1 MAGLVD
7 GWLARL
13 GIPGPRPMDRAIDV
27 GLVLAVAIASAVP
40 FVDRGPG
47 AVTAYGVVF
56 NVATVVPL
64 LWRRRAPFA
73 VMVIV
78 GIAATLVSLHHHP
91 GQNLQY
97 AGLLAIYTVASLGR
111 KRWQRIGVLVVIV
124 ITFPPASLLLK
135 DNELDEFMFTMLLPL
150 AAFLLGSL
158 ERTRREHAETLRQH
172 AETLRERAE
181 QLERERQAEAARAA
195 AEERARVARDMH
207 DILAHAVS
215 LMVVQAEAGPVVVRT
230 DPDKAER
237 SFDAIADAGRDAMA
251 QLRRLLGVL
260 KADEAQRLPQPTLA
274 ELPALVHSTP
284 TPTGL
289 PALVRPAA
297 TLTET
302 GERRPLTPDTEIA
315 VYRIVQEALTNT
327 VKHARAEHVAVRL
340 NWAQDEL
347 ELFVTDDGQGPQAT
361 VAGGH
366 GLVGIKERAAACG
379 GIAEAGPRPEG
390 GFEVW
395 ARLPY
400 SEGLRREG
408 AR

>member
-1 MAGLVD
+1 
-7 GWLARL
+7 
-13 GIPGPRPMDRAIDV
+13 MDRAIDI

-47 AVTAYGVVF
+47 TVTAYGVVF

-78 GIAATLVSLHHHP
+78 GIAATLVSLHHRP

-172 AETLRERAE
+172 AETLRERAD
-181 QLERERQAEAARAA
+181 QLERERRAEAARAA

-237 SFDAIADAGRDAMA
+237 SFDAIAEAGRDAMA

-260 KADEAQRLPQPTLA
+260 KADEAQRLPQPTLG
-274 ELPALVHSTP
+274 ELPALVHP
-284 TPTGL
+284 G
-289 PALVRPAA
+289 A

-327 VKHARAEHVAVRL
+327 VKHARAQHVAVRL
-340 NWAQDEL
+340 SWAPDEL

-361 VAGGH
+361 IAGGH
-366 GLVGIKERAAACG
+366 GLVGIRERAAACG
-379 GIAEAGPRPEG
+379 GTAEAGPRPEG
-390 GFEVW
+390 GFEVR

-400 SEGLRREG
+400 LEGDR
-408 AR
+408 

>member
-1 MAGLVD
+1 VAGLVD

-47 AVTAYGVVF
+47 TVTAYGVLF

-78 GIAATLVSLHHHP
+78 GIAATLVSLHHRP

-158 ERTRREHAETLRQH
+158 ERTRREHAETLRRH
-172 AETLRERAE
+172 AETLRERAD
-181 QLERERQAEAARAA
+181 QLERERRAEAARAA

-237 SFDAIADAGRDAMA
+237 SFDAIAAAGRDAMA

-274 ELPALVHSTP
+274 ELPALVH
-284 TPTGL
+284 
-289 PALVRPAA
+289 PAA

-327 VKHARAEHVAVRL
+327 VKHARAQHVAVRL
-340 NWAQDEL
+340 NWAPDEL
-347 ELFVTDDGQGPQAT
+347 ELFVTDDGQEPQAT

-379 GIAEAGPRPEG
+379 GTAEAGPRPEG
-390 GFEVW
+390 GFEVR
-395 ARLPY
+395 AGLPY
-400 SEGLRREG
+400 PEGSR
-408 AR
+408 